1 MATGSEQGQAIGNK
15 QNLATGNEQGQ
26 AIGNEQNL
34 ATGSE
39 QSQAIGNEQNLAI
52 DSEGQEQDKQQSES
66 VAELYGKVDITGPL
80 KVFVIDG
87 GIRIPTWAS
96 EQNQDSN

>member
-1 MATGSEQGQAIGNK
+1 M
-15 QNLATGNEQGQ
+15 ATGNEQGQ

-34 ATGSE
+34 AIDGE
-39 QSQAIGNEQNLAI
+39 QS
-52 DSEGQEQDKQQSES
+52 QEQDKQQSES

-87 GIRIPTWAS
+87 GIRVPTWAS
-96 EQNQDSN
+96 EKNQDSN